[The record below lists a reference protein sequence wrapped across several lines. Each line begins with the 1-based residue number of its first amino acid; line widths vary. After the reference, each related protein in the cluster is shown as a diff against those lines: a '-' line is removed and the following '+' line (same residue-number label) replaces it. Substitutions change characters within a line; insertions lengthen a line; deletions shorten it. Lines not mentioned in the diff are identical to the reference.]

1 MSGTLLSL
9 AQQYLEGRLSPV
21 DFASKFIEG
30 WKFERD
36 SDLLVKDDPVL
47 SELLSD
53 VFSLADNFNPDEDRE
68 DYEFNELQF
77 FQLVRDRVNE
87 YRLI

>member
-9 AQQYLEGRLSPV
+9 AQQYLEGRLRPV

-30 WKFERD
+30 WRFERD

-77 FQLVRDRVNE
+77 FSW
-87 YRLI
+87 YAIA